1 MESIETLRQKLV
13 PIFDK
18 EPIFRVILFGSY
30 AKGNNDELSDVDLV
44 IDSEGQLIGLDFFRV
59 LDEIVNALQLDVD
72 LFEQAE
78 IVRGSPMDD
87 VIQHEG
93 ITLYERKIA

>member
-18 EPIFRVILFGSY
+18 EPIIKVTLFGSY
-30 AKGNNDELSDVDLV
+30 AKGDHNELSDVDLV
-44 IDSEGQLIGLDFFRV
+44 IDSEGQLLGLDFFRV
-59 LDEIVNALQLDVD
+59 LDEIVHVLNMDVD

-78 IVRGSPMDD
+78 IVRGSPMDEA
-87 VIQHEG
+87 IQHEG
-93 ITLYERKIA
+93 ITLYERKVA